1 MKKIMMTLAAVA
13 VAATMNAQVWVGGEV
28 GFNSDKTTVKNNGV
42 SSSYSTNNFTIAPE
56 IGYNL
61 NEKWAVAM
69 KIGFTHS
76 EDNGAIMAMIQ
87 EAAPGLP
94 INGKLMSNT
103 FSINPYARYTF
114 VKAGNFS
121 AFVDG
126 GISFATIHVNNLS
139 DQMNNISSF
148 GVAVKPGIA
157 YALSEKVGL
166 VAHLG
171 DLSFN
176 TMWTKAKNVDV
187 KVTNNKFNAS
197 FWNAISFGAY
207 YNF

>member
-1 MKKIMMTLAAVA
+1 MTLAAVA

-28 GFNSDKTTVKNNGV
+28 GFTGDKTTVKNNGV

-76 EDNGAIMAMIQ
+76 EDNGAIRAMIQ
-87 EAAPGLP
+87 EAAPELH

-171 DLSFN
+171 EISYN
-176 TMWTKAKNVDV
+176 AMWTKAKNVDV
-187 KVTNNKFNAS
+187 KVNNDS